1 MNTILTGATRT
12 VRPRVIIV
20 IVAAVAVSIVALA
33 VLEAAAGLTDG
44 GGFPEWLGNYLAQ
57 VGDALGQ

>member
-20 IVAAVAVSIVALA
+20 IVAAVAVSIAALA
-33 VLEAAAGLTDG
+33 LLEAAGGLTDG

-57 VGDALGQ
+57 VGDALGP